1 MILADYGKKNN
12 VNVQSLTQTEI
23 RDIILGNYIPY
34 NHFKNT
40 HNIQLNNTKTIL
52 FYFLSGMEIQAPSD
66 ERNEIAEIEQQ
77 AQQDTSALTAV
88 TTRTVNVHGE
98 SIISTTFTPHE
109 AKVCCCCLKN
119 SVNFE

>member
-1 MILADYGKKNN
+1 
-12 VNVQSLTQTEI
+12 
-23 RDIILGNYIPY
+23 
-34 NHFKNT
+34 
-40 HNIQLNNTKTIL
+40 
-52 FYFLSGMEIQAPSD
+52 MEIQAPSD

-109 AKVCCCCLKN
+109 AKVCYYLKN
-119 SVNFE
+119 SVNFDLNFDFFRRLRRKPIGACVLFQRRIYIWEPIIFMCRRTTSKRAVTRTTIIILFFLF